1 MDNNI
6 LKISY
11 SPISTIDD
19 ISLLAKKAVNLLKD
33 GNFTIAVA
41 ESCTGGM
48 ISQAITSIPGASS
61 VYEFGVCT
69 YSNRM
74 KTEFLNVSPVILD
87 TLGAVSYETAEAM
100 ANGLKIRSGAD
111 MCISVTG
118 FAGPTSDTID
128 TPVGTVYVGVFFKD
142 RTFVRLL
149 RLWGM
154 GYNRDTIRRK
164 TTVCVFEIVISILE
178 NIKDYT
184 NRRIFG

>member
-1 MDNNI
+1 MDNSI

-11 SPISTIDD
+11 SPASKTDD
-19 ISLLAKKAVNLLKD
+19 IALLAKKTVFLLKE
-33 GNFTIAVA
+33 NNLKISVA

-48 ISQAITSIPGASS
+48 VSQAITSVAGSS
-61 VYEFGVCT
+61 AVYEFGVCT

-74 KTEFLNVSPVILD
+74 KTEFLNVSPIILD
-87 TLGAVSYETAEAM
+87 TVGAVSYETAEAM

-111 MCISVTG
+111 ICISVTG
-118 FAGPTSDTID
+118 FAGPTSDNID
-128 TPVGTVYVGVFFKD
+128 TPIGTVYVGVFFKD

-154 GYNRDTIRRK
+154 GYDRDTIRRK
-164 TTVCVFEIVISILE
+164 STLCIFEIVISILE

-184 NRRIFG
+184 DRRIFT